1 MRSFQRES
9 LLYGVALA
17 VAIGMRFIG
26 LGAEPLNSLEAR
38 WALQALGV
46 AGGSHAALGSQTL
59 YVLLTSV
66 VFYAYGGAT
75 NALARLVPAL
85 AGSAM
90 VLLPALFRDRL
101 KPRPALILAFLIA
114 LEPGMV
120 ALSRQV
126 GTSILTLAT
135 VFAAWGLWERG
146 RFRWSGVCAGLA
158 LLSGPA
164 LWVGLLG
171 LGLAWAIWQ
180 PFRGTPAPAG
190 DGTRVPWLGSLLSS
204 LWFAVGTIAFVGTL
218 AALVPSGV
226 SAWLAGL
233 PEYIAGWA
241 HASNVSAG
249 LMAFSIL
256 AYQPLGLLLAGAA
269 IVRGWKGGL
278 RRIRFLSIWMAVAF
292 LLSIFYP
299 DRQITDLG
307 WTLIPLW
314 ALAAFEL
321 AYNLNVRPDERR
333 EVLGTGALVFL
344 ILVFVWLD
352 FLGFSQ
358 FGVLPDQA
366 AARIWLMF
374 GSLLLLVLSLLLVA
388 AGWSARVA
396 RFGAVWGLVG
406 TLSVYS
412 LAASMGAA
420 GVRQMPD
427 AVEMWRPGG
436 TLPQAGLLLG
446 TVQDMSDWSD
456 YNPNS
461 RSVTI
466 AGIDSAALQW
476 LLRERVVNVEEA
488 VGPAVDAPMVLTV
501 DRNNPDLA
509 ARYRGEAFALQRT
522 PLWEQ
527 TGLSQ
532 WLDWLSFHQVPQQT
546 ETAILW
552 VRSDLFLN
560 AKATP

>member
-1 MRSFQRES
+1 MRSFRRES
-9 LLYGVALA
+9 MLYALA
-17 VAIGMRFIG
+17 LALGIGVRFVG
-26 LGAEPLNSLEAR
+26 LGAEPLNDLEAK

-46 AGGSHAALGSQTL
+46 AGGAHAALGSQTL

-66 VFYAYGGAT
+66 VFYAYGGST

-90 VLLPALFRDRL
+90 VLLPALFRERL
-101 KPRPALILAFLIA
+101 KPRPTLILAFLIA
-114 LEPGMV
+114 FEPGMV

-135 VFAAWGLWERG
+135 AFAAWGLWERG

-180 PFRGTPAPAG
+180 PFRRIQAAAG
-190 DGTRVPWLGSLLSS
+190 DHTHVHSLGSLLSS
-204 LWFAVGTIAFVGTL
+204 LWFAVGTVAFVGTL

-233 PEYIAGWA
+233 PEYIRGWV

-249 LMAFSIL
+249 LMSFSIV
-256 AYQPLGLLLAGAA
+256 AYQPVGLLLAGVA
-269 IVRGWKGGL
+269 IIRGWRGGL
-278 RRIRFLSIWMAVAF
+278 SRIRFLSIWMGVAF

-307 WTLIPLW
+307 WALIPLW
-314 ALAAFEL
+314 ALASLEL
-321 AYNLNVRPDERR
+321 AYNLNVRRDERR
-333 EVLGTGALVFL
+333 EVLGTAALVFL

-358 FGVLPDQA
+358 FAVLPDQA

-396 RFGAVWGLVG
+396 RFGTVWGLVG

-412 LAASMGAA
+412 FAASMGAA
-420 GVRQMPD
+420 GLRQMPD

-456 YNPNS
+456 YNADSQP
-461 RSVTI
+461 VTI
-466 AGIDSAALQW
+466 AGIDSPALRW
-476 LLRERVVNVEEA
+476 LLRQRAVHVVDA

-501 DRNNPDLA
+501 DRNDPDLA
-509 ARYRGEAFALQRT
+509 ARYRGEAFALRRI

-546 ETAILW
+546 ETVILW